1 MNLTA
6 FFKPIQL
13 AQKLTR
19 KFAKVFVWILA
30 LHVAILYLLATVADA
45 PLTSLI
51 GPVIRLI
58 VAIGFMTLAPRLF
71 DVALQR
77 IAQANGRTN

>member
-6 FFKPIQL
+6 FYTPIQL

-30 LHVAILYLLATVADA
+30 LHVAILYLLATIADA

-51 GPVIRLI
+51 GPVLRLI
-58 VAIGFMTLAPRLF
+58 VAIGFMVLAPRLF

-77 IAQANGRTN
+77 IAQAKGRTN